1 MDTTGIIPERQLRSN
16 GCNAQPVTNVT
27 FRSDVPSR
35 PVSKGEK
42 GIAILAPVVRMVE
55 VDVTAEDTSTQA
67 EERRRIVAFTQ
78 AYVFDISQ
86 TQGVF
91 AHNLVKIGALAS

>member
-1 MDTTGIIPERQLRSN
+1 
-16 GCNAQPVTNVT
+16 
-27 FRSDVPSR
+27 
-35 PVSKGEK
+35 
-42 GIAILAPVVRMVE
+42 MVE
-55 VDVTAEDTSTQA
+55 VDVTAEDTSKQA
-67 EERRRIVAFTQ
+67 EERRRIVAFAQ